1 MASMSFTARLASHS
15 SRHPWRSVLI
25 WVGILIL
32 AGAIQA
38 VAPLN
43 TTTDFKL
50 LNNPESQQGWDL
62 LEEHGIR
69 QERPATETVIIQS
82 GSTTVDDPAF
92 QTVVQNVTNNLRAD
106 PEIVANATN
115 FIELNAQTPGS
126 GDGLIS
132 GDRKTTIIPVTLT
145 GSLEDA
151 TSNGDEYLDLVHA
164 Q

>member
-1 MASMSFTARLASHS
+1 MAKISFTARLARNSSH
-15 SRHPWRSVLI
+15 HPWRAVLI
-25 WVGILIL
+25 WVGILLI

-38 VAPLN
+38 VAPLD

-92 QTVVQNVTNNLRAD
+92 QTVIQNTTN
-106 PEIVANATN
+106 
-115 FIELNAQTPGS
+115 
-126 GDGLIS
+126 
-132 GDRKTTIIPVTLT
+132 
-145 GSLEDA
+145 
-151 TSNGDEYLDLVHA
+151 
-164 Q
+164 